1 MRVTIHCVYWGSG
14 WILSTTCLWN
24 RNTCVDMNK
33 WCKWVFVQARRSSQS
48 EAVALQAIRNAKGN
62 SQCVDCEA
70 PSEFLNVGTFPASC
84 TFTLEHNSHHAQTVV
99 VQPLAHSFF
108 LLSSLSSPILQI
120 PLGPVSIW
128 VRWSASS
135 AQGSTE
141 TWGLTCPV
149 CARWTW
155 TTGRESSHRCWL
167 PSETT
172 WPTASGR
179 AAPKDGPNPHRV
191 RHGGL
196 SQITAHVK
204 NCCKLLYTLYKF

>member
-1 MRVTIHCVYWGSG
+1 MMQMGVCAG
-14 WILSTTCLWN
+14 
-24 RNTCVDMNK
+24 
-33 WCKWVFVQARRSSQS
+33 AEEQS
-48 EAVALQAIRNAKGN
+48 ERGRSAAGHPKCQRQQSVCGLRSTEWVPK
-62 SQCVDCEA
+62 CWH
-70 PSEFLNVGTFPASC
+70 SC
-84 TFTLEHNSHHAQTVV
+84 TLTLEHNSHHAQTVV
-99 VQPLAHSFF
+99 VQPLAHGLF
-108 LLSSLSSPILQI
+108 LLSSLSFPILQI
-120 PLGPVSIW
+120 PPGPVSIW
-128 VRWSASS
+128 VRWSVSS

-191 RHGGL
+191 RHGGS

-204 NCCKLLYTLYKF
+204 NCCKEPCTPYTSFKQIKCTESVSWQHFMKNVKSF